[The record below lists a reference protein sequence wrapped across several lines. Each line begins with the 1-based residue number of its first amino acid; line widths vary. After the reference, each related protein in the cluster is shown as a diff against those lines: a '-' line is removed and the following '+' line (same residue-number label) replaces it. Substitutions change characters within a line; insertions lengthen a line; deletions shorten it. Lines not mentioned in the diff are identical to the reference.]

1 MFTQFFSYIREVILR
16 MFNRDTYK
24 LKLGQEVAISDKM
37 VNTINLWEKML
48 IGQADWINDDV
59 QSLGIERN
67 ICKEFANV
75 VLSEMETSIDNND
88 DLNTYYQE
96 AIRNINENYQQALG
110 LGSFVIKPLGN
121 EGEVEYISADNIIPL
136 EFDFKGRLKKA
147 CFMQSKPYGDDVVF
161 YRFEYH
167 LLDKNGLTI
176 MNKAFKG
183 NKGEIGNQIPL
194 TSIDEWADLPESI
207 TYPEMDRIDF
217 GYYRNPIPNLIDRSF
232 NGISIFNDAI
242 SSIKKADIQASRLDW
257 EFKSSERMIFADYTT
272 LKKTKEGRFRLPEGK
287 NRLMVG
293 IDIEDKLDTYS
304 PQIRE
309 QNFINGL
316 EEYLRNVEFNCAL
329 AYGDLS
335 KNEVQTKTAT
345 EIKTSKVRKYN
356 MVNAMQKNLKDCLE
370 DLCYALAF
378 YNETYTS
385 DFIFNCTF
393 HDSIL
398 TDEETERNQDRIDMS
413 NGIMSRIEYRMKWYN
428 EDEETAMKKMPQIET
443 DVQE

>member
-1 MFTQFFSYIREVILR
+1 

-24 LKLGQEVAISDKM
+24 QKIGQEVAITSDM
-37 VNTINLWEKML
+37 VNAINLWEKML
-48 IGQADWINDDV
+48 IGKATWIDDNIK
-59 QSLGIERN
+59 SLGIERN

-88 DLNTYYQE
+88 NLNEYYQQ

-110 LGSFVIKPLGN
+110 LGSFVIKPLGDK
-121 EGEVEYISADNIIPL
+121 GKIEYISADNIIPI
-136 EFDFKGRLKKA
+136 EFDFNGRLKKA
-147 CFMQSKPYGDDVVF
+147 CFMQVKPYGDEVVY

-167 LLDKNGLTI
+167 LLDDNGLTI
-176 MNKAFKG
+176 KNKAFKG
-183 NKGEIGNQIPL
+183 SKGEIGQQISL
-194 TSIDEWADLPESI
+194 ASVDEWKDILEEVN
-207 TYPEMDRIDF
+207 YPTMDRIDF

-232 NGISIFNDAI
+232 NGVSIFNDAI
-242 SSIKKADIQASRLDW
+242 ESIKKADIQASRLDW
-257 EFKSSERMIFADYTT
+257 EFDSAERMVFTDYTAV
-272 LKKTKEGRFRLPEGK
+272 KKDANGNKFKMPHGK
-287 NRLMVG
+287 DRMLVG
-293 IDIEDKLDTYS
+293 VDIDNKLETFN

-316 EEYLRNVEFNCAL
+316 EEYLRTVEFNCAL

-335 KNEVQTKTAT
+335 KNEVQAKTAT

-370 DLCYALAF
+370 DLVYALAF
-378 YNETYTS
+378 YNEQYNS

-428 EDEETAMKKMPQIET
+428 EDEATAKKNIPQIDNE
-443 DVQE
+443 VQE